1 MENFPPNGNKQTLCQ
16 LIKNNKQLKENY
28 RPLSLLLICGKILER
43 LIYNMMFEFF
53 TENELNF
60 PNQSRFKPRD
70 TCINQ
75 LLFFTRDIYQSFGEG
90 LKTRGVFLDI
100 SKAYLINLARGSTPE
115 VETKWNMR

>member
-1 MENFPPNGNKQTLCQ
+1 
-16 LIKNNKQLKENY
+16 
-28 RPLSLLLICGKILER
+28 
-43 LIYNMMFEFF
+43 MFEFF
-53 TENELNF
+53 TENELTF

-75 LLFFTRDIYQSFGEG
+75 LLFFTQSFGEG